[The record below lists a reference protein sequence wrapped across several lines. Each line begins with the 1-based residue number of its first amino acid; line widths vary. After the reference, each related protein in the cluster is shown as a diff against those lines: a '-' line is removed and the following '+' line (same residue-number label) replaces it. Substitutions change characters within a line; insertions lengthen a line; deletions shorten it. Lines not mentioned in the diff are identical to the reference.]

1 MKNTAKALTPKAKYD
16 NSRANLLLMIIFT
29 AVNVIF
35 AVTGLD
41 YMMLFTATIPYW
53 FATLGTIEEL
63 SMLLLPGIVLAFLGI
78 AVYFVCW
85 LLSKKHYAWMIVA
98 LVLFSMDTLAMV
110 AIYVL
115 VGDFSGIIDMLIHAW
130 VMFYLITGV
139 INGYKLKK
147 QPDEEI
153 QSTLNGDSEAW
164 TVINGE
170 KIDKE

>member
-1 MKNTAKALTPKAKYD
+1 M
-16 NSRANLLLMIIFT
+16 
-29 AVNVIF
+29 
-35 AVTGLD
+35 
-41 YMMLFTATIPYW
+41 
-53 FATLGTIEEL
+53 
-63 SMLLLPGIVLAFLGI
+63 AFFGI

-110 AIYVL
+110 ALYVL
-115 VGDFSGIIDMLIHAW
+115 VGDFSGILDVLIHAW

-170 KIDKE
+170 KINKE

>member
-1 MKNTAKALTPKAKYD
+1 MSNTAKKLTPKSKYD
-16 NSRANLLLMIIFT
+16 NARANLLLMVILT
-29 AVNVIF
+29 AVNVIL
-35 AVTGLD
+35 AAAGTD
-41 YMMLFTATIPYW
+41 YMMLFSATVPYL

-63 SMLLLPGIVLAFLGI
+63 SSLLVPGIVLAFLGI

-98 LVLFSMDTLAMV
+98 LVLFSIDTLAMV
-110 AIYVL
+110 ALYVL
-115 VGDFSGIIDMLIHAW
+115 VGDFSGILDMLIHAW
-130 VMFYLITGV
+130 VMFYLITGA